1 MEVIEIVSGVILSIG
16 GGAAIVGGCSNWLGK
31 IWADK
36 LMEKEKSKFARELE
50 REKSNFARDLEQLKF
65 SMQRESESYKIKLK
79 KSEFI
84 FQKEF
89 EAACEFS
96 ALLQRLLPK
105 HKHFLESDMEW
116 LDDLDKVESRS
127 TEIVRELGEFLIS
140 HGAVIDESVR
150 FDIKHYIESAIDSRF
165 SADILSDSFAGS
177 DIRHIYSQL
186 QYTEQRIIAKF
197 REQSTN

>member
-1 MEVIEIVSGVILSIG
+1 MEVIDIVGGVILSIG

-50 REKSNFARDLEQLKF
+50 REKSNFARDLEQLKY
-65 SMQRESESYKIKLK
+65 SMLRESESYKIKLK

-116 LDDLDKVESRS
+116 LDDLSKAEGRS
-127 TEIVRELGEFLIS
+127 SEIERELGDFLIN
-140 HGAVIDESVR
+140 HGAVIDES
-150 FDIKHYIESAIDSRF
+150 IKLDLKSCIESAINNRF
-165 SADILSDSFAGS
+165 SADMLSDPFAGS
-177 DIRHIYSQL
+177 EIRHIYTRL
-186 QYTEQRIIAKF
+186 QHTEQRIIANF